1 MKIWEY
7 VKISASDFQKLS
19 FDDRPSILKNYYL
32 DTSTKYSMGSSKIFC
47 FFLAL
52 SLTIFS
58 GSLFVPWLKK
68 LIFLGEI
75 SAGFKKENLVS
86 MTRAATEND
95 KNVTT
100 KIIAA
105 TFENDFGSA

>member
-1 MKIWEY
+1 M
-7 VKISASDFQKLS
+7 DM
-19 FDDRPSILKNYYL
+19 
-32 DTSTKYSMGSSKIFC
+32 STKYSMGSGKIFL

-52 SLTIFS
+52 FLTIFS

-100 KIIAA
+100 KIIVA

>member
-1 MKIWEY
+1 M
-7 VKISASDFQKLS
+7 
-19 FDDRPSILKNYYL
+19 
-32 DTSTKYSMGSSKIFC
+32 
-47 FFLAL
+47 

-105 TFENDFGSA
+105 TFENDFGSAQVSGEKVWKNFGCLDVRK

>member
-1 MKIWEY
+1 M
-7 VKISASDFQKLS
+7 
-19 FDDRPSILKNYYL
+19 
-32 DTSTKYSMGSSKIFC
+32 
-47 FFLAL
+47 AL

-58 GSLFVPWLKK
+58 GSSFVPWLKK

-86 MTRAATEND
+86 MTRTATEND